1 MIEYLFMGFLVKI
14 ITGIDDM
21 MTHIPIISS
30 ITHTRKGKFVFSL
43 GIFSAIVLAIVFA
56 TFFSSII
63 KQIPYY
69 RYFLAAIIFML
80 AGKIYSDSLK
90 KKKVQ
95 KTEKRI
101 NKIRKSRKMS
111 GKRFIRLFLT
121 GFVTSFATVIDDSLA
136 YSPALIGSLGEK
148 ILGITGILTAAVL
161 QILIIIYFSRKISKI
176 KYRNIISSA
185 GLVIIGFLILFG
197 II

>member
-1 MIEYLFMGFLVKI
+1 MIEYLFMGFFVKI

-30 ITHTRKGKFVFSL
+30 ITHTRKGKFVFCL
-43 GIFSAIVLAIVFA
+43 GLFSAIILAIVFA
-56 TFFSSII
+56 TFFSSAI
-63 KQIPYY
+63 KKIPYY
-69 RYFLAAIIFML
+69 RYILAAIIFIL

-90 KKKVQ
+90 EKKVK

-101 NKIRKSRKMS
+101 KKIRKSKKMS
-111 GKRFIRLFLT
+111 SKRFIRLFLT

-148 ILGITGILTAAVL
+148 ILGITGILAAAIF
-161 QILIIIYFSRKISKI
+161 QIMIIVYFSRKISKI
-176 KYRNIISSA
+176 KYRNIASSV